1 MYYLPLFKFSKAFQS
16 SMFMF
21 TKFIN
26 IRSSY
31 IAMIFPWV
39 SYDGFRV

>member
-1 MYYLPLFKFSKAFQS
+1 L
-16 SMFMF
+16 MFMF

-26 IRSSY
+26 IHTLY

-39 SYDGFRV
+39 SYDVPHNIHSNR